1 MTSQTADGG
10 RAPSMQ
16 DVARLAGVSL
26 GTVSHALN
34 KPEKVSAR
42 SLQKVRAAVEQLG
55 FVPNSAARS
64 LAAGGSSTIGL
75 VLTDIDNSLFV
86 DIARGAEDEARA
98 VGHAL
103 LLANSDIDFKRQ
115 ESYLDIF
122 DEARV
127 AGILFTPLNASLEGV
142 DRVRRHGRRI
152 VLVNYAGGRQDCC
165 AVLSDE
171 EHGGYMAARHLI
183 ELGRRRLLFAGG
195 PEEFH
200 AIKERRNGA
209 LRAVAEAGHATLEII
224 PSRRL
229 KSEEGRRIAAEV
241 TDRPADRVPDG
252 IVSPS
257 DRIAAGVIH
266 ELMAQGLRVPEDV
279 AVIGYDNNHF
289 ATEVAISMSTVA
301 QDGHRMGAEAINLL
315 LDEIRNPRHE
325 HRILTLKPRL
335 ILRESTLG
343 PSGRPVPEE
352 DGRLPLEA

>member
-1 MTSQTADGG
+1 
-10 RAPSMQ
+10 MQ

-34 KPEKVSAR
+34 KPEKVSER
-42 SLQKVRAAVEQLG
+42 SLQKVRTAVEQLG

-64 LAAGGSSTIGL
+64 LAAGSSTTVGL

-86 DIARGAEDEARA
+86 DIARGAEDEARKS
-98 VGHAL
+98 GHAL
-103 LLANSDIDFKRQ
+103 LLANSDIDLGRQ

-127 AGILFTPLNASLEGV
+127 AGILFTPMNASLEGV

-171 EHGGYMAARHLI
+171 EYGGYLAARHLI
-183 ELGRRRLLFAGG
+183 GLGRRRLLFAGG
-195 PEEFH
+195 PEEFY

-209 LRAVAEAGHATLEII
+209 LRAVTEAGNVTMEVI

-229 KSEEGRRIAAEV
+229 KSDEGRKIAAAV
-241 TDRPADRVPDG
+241 ADRPAGQMPDG
-252 IVSPS
+252 ILSPS

-266 ELMAQGLRVPEDV
+266 ELMARGLQVPDDV

-289 ATEVAISMSTVA
+289 TTEAAISMSTVA
-301 QDGHRMGAEAINLL
+301 QDGHLMGAEAMAIL
-315 LDEIRNPRHE
+315 LDEIRNPDHE
-325 HRILTLKPRL
+325 HRVLTLKPQL
-335 ILRESTLG
+335 VLRESTLG
-343 PSGRPVPEE
+343 PNGRPRPEE
-352 DGRLPLEA
+352 DRRAGMAPANPAPL